1 MWKAATVM
9 RQISSMQRGEGYV
22 TSGAILDDDQGRT
35 TTSRANEF
43 ARNTHPSTATMT
55 MISVHRLLQTTMNVA
70 PRTAMTMMMMAV
82 ANAMIVVV
90 DDDDSTK
97 TPIGVID
104 CASEE
109 EDMA

>member
-1 MWKAATVM
+1 
-9 RQISSMQRGEGYV
+9 
-22 TSGAILDDDQGRT
+22 
-35 TTSRANEF
+35 
-43 ARNTHPSTATMT
+43 
-55 MISVHRLLQTTMNVA
+55 MNVA
-70 PRTAMTMMMMAV
+70 PRTVMTMMMMAV